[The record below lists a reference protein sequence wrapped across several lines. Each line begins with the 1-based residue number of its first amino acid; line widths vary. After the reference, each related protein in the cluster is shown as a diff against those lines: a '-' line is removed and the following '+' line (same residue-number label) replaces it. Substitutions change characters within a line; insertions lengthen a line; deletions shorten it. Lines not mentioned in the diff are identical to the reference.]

1 MLFGQANMTRL
12 FRAVTSI
19 TKYVLAAVKRNDG
32 PERLQL
38 AQALLIKILASTVDP
53 GLINGPQNDWEY

>member
-1 MLFGQANMTRL
+1 MTRL

-19 TKYVLAAVKRNDG
+19 TKYVLAAVKRNDA

-38 AQALLIKILASTVDP
+38 AQALLIKILASAADP
-53 GLINGPQNDWEY
+53 GLIKGPRNDWEY